1 MRIGV
6 VGLGLIGGSFALG
19 VKRAL
24 PVVSVVG
31 MDRDEASVDDALKRG
46 VIDAAA
52 DWAELGRCD
61 AVLIAV
67 PVRQMQE
74 VFAAITPHLSETTV
88 LTDAGSTKVAVIDAR
103 RHALGKS
110 IGQFVP
116 GHPIAGREKSGVHAA
131 AGELFEGRHVV
142 LTPLPE
148 NSPDAV
154 ARIESL
160 WQSCGARVMRL
171 DAHEHDRVF
180 AAVSHLPHA
189 IAFALVDE
197 LAARPN
203 ARQLF
208 TFAASGFRDFTRI
221 AGSNPEM
228 WRDIALDNG
237 DALADECRRIESK
250 LAQLRGAIEVRDGEQ
265 LFALMQRARDARER
279 WMAGELDGFR
289 DDAV

>member
-6 VGLGLIGGSFALG
+6 IGLGLIGGSFALG

-24 PVVSVVG
+24 PDASVVG

-52 DWAELGRCD
+52 DWAEIGRCD
-61 AVLIAV
+61 AVMIAV
-67 PVRQMQE
+67 PVRQMQD
-74 VFAAITPHLSETTV
+74 VFAAIAPHLSATTV
-88 LTDAGSTKVAVIDAR
+88 LTDAGSTKAAVIEAAR
-103 RHALGKS
+103 QALGTR

-116 GHPIAGREKSGVHAA
+116 GHPIAGREKSGVQAA

-142 LTPLPE
+142 MTPLPE
-148 NSPDAV
+148 NSPDVV
-154 ARIESL
+154 AGIESL

-197 LAARPN
+197 LATRPN

-237 DALADECRRIESK
+237 DALAEECRRIESK
-250 LAQLRGAIEVRDGEQ
+250 LAELRGAIEARDGEQ
-265 LFALMQRARDARER
+265 LIALMQRARDARER
-279 WMAGELDGFR
+279 WMAGELAGFR